1 MNKTDVVRAW
11 KDPLYR
17 ARLTREEIA
26 ALPVHPSGLGEL
38 EEGQLKGTAGGI
50 TAAAPCSVWTFHN
63 LVACC
68 PV

>member
-1 MNKTDVVRAW
+1 MNKTDVIRAW

-26 ALPVHPSGLGEL
+26 ALPVHPCGLLEL
-38 EEGQLKGTAGGI
+38 EDEQLKGTAGGI
-50 TAAAPCSVWTFHN
+50 TAAPPCSVWTFHN
-63 LVACC
+63 LAACC